1 MKKILFILLGIGF
14 MTVLLYSCKKNE
26 TAVLTEEQ
34 AAANLVRSDQ
44 FVEFST
50 RFIPDY
56 LSLANYHRQVKVQG
70 NGHEFINLV
79 TAADNDEAKLS
90 DAYSRFSLDYGIA
103 ISLKNHIDN
112 DMLTLFHQNPFLL
125 NFNEAQ
131 VRKIIVTAMESG
143 LFSDD
148 PKWKDAKQEIN
159 RRLKPMAPNKTST
172 TNRATNAVGLNLT
185 STDSGLTIDE
195 IWGCVKESI
204 GLGSAG
210 ILGIAGLKELAKN
223 GIQAAVI
230 NVSKWLAKKAGWVGA
245 VITVFD
251 FGSCIYKEAN
261 D

>member
-1 MKKILFILLGIGF
+1 MKKILFVLLGIGF

-79 TAADNDEAKLS
+79 AAADNDEAKLS

-103 ISLKNHIDN
+103 ISLKNHVDN
-112 DMLTLFHQNPFLL
+112 DILTLFHQNPFLL

-131 VRKIIVTAMESG
+131 VRKILVTAMESG

-148 PKWKDAKQEIN
+148 PGWQDAKQAIN
-159 RRLKPMAPNKTST
+159 RKLKSMAPITTAT
-172 TNRATNAVGLNLT
+172 TNKATNAVGLNLV
-185 STDSGLTIDE
+185 STDSGLTLEE
-195 IWGCVKESI
+195 IWGCVKDSI
-204 GLGSAG
+204 GLGTAS
-210 ILGIAGLKELAKN
+210 ILGIAGLKELAKG

-230 NVSKWLAKKAGWVGA
+230 SVSKWLAKKAGWIGA
-245 VITVFD
+245 VITAID
-251 FGSCIYKEAN
+251 FGSCIYKEAI